1 MANSNFKRAHLLAFW
16 TLLGIICICI
26 SSGCSDPV
34 TDHESYAA
42 LIDEKGGRL
51 YAHLDLK
58 GTPITDR
65 DLQNLVFPDTV
76 HSISISHTG
85 ITDKGSNELSR
96 CKNLE
101 RLDLTNTKITDATLE
116 FLKELPNLRVAH
128 VMNLQVSRDQ
138 FEQLQRVLRQG
149 PEVPAVRLLSEI
161 SPHVLENP
169 EPVFEGD
176 PLAEEKKSPA
186 VLLSEYAMQ
195 IQSLDGN
202 LLIHLDLSDSGIDDD
217 DLTDLPLTD
226 SVRSISLCNTNISD
240 AGVLELLRA
249 RNLHA
254 LDLRGTQISDAAAD
268 VFTRFPHMVEI
279 QLSDTA
285 MSQEKQKSL
294 RQFFAQRATM
304 QKIDRSRMPQSR
316 NGEPAGIKS
325 PKNFPDSR

>member
-1 MANSNFKRAHLLAFW
+1 MESKIRSNESCKYTFAVTIDGAAFDLEAGPIKRTILSSSKA
-16 TLLGIICICI
+16 I
-26 SSGCSDPV
+26 SSE
-34 TDHESYAA
+34 TA
-42 LIDEKGGRL
+42 GRL
-51 YAHLDLK
+51 IL
-58 GTPITDR
+58 I
-65 DLQNLVFPDTV
+65 
-76 HSISISHTG
+76 
-85 ITDKGSNELSR
+85 
-96 CKNLE
+96 KN
-101 RLDLTNTKITDATLE
+101 RLN
-116 FLKELPNLRVAH
+116 
-128 VMNLQVSRDQ
+128 
-138 FEQLQRVLRQG
+138 
-149 PEVPAVRLLSEI
+149 
-161 SPHVLENP
+161 
-169 EPVFEGD
+169 
-176 PLAEEKKSPA
+176 
-186 VLLSEYAMQ
+186 
-195 IQSLDGN
+195 
-202 LLIHLDLSDSGIDDD
+202 LSDSGIDDD

>member
-1 MANSNFKRAHLLAFW
+1 MAHSNFPRAHLVAFC
-16 TLLGIICICI
+16 TLLAIICTCI
-26 SSGCSDPV
+26 SGGCSDPV

-42 LIDEKGGRL
+42 LIEKKGGRL

-85 ITDKGSNELSR
+85 ITDEGSNELSR

-116 FLKELPNLRVAH
+116 FLEQLPNLRVAH

-138 FEQLQRVLRQG
+138 FEQLQRALRRG
-149 PEVPAVRLLSEI
+149 SEVSAVRTLSEI
-161 SPHVLENP
+161 APHVLEEP
-169 EPVFEGD
+169 EPIFEDD
-176 PLAEEKKSPA
+176 PFAEEKKSPA
-186 VLLSEYAMQ
+186 VLLSDYAMQ
-195 IQSLDGN
+195 IQSLEGD
-202 LLIHLDLSDSGIDDD
+202 LLIHLDLSDSEIDDD

-240 AGVLELLRA
+240 AGVAELLRA
-249 RNLHA
+249 SNLHA
-254 LDLRGTQISDAAAD
+254 LDLRGTQITDAAAE
-268 VFTRFPHMVEI
+268 VFTRFPRIAEI

-285 MSQEKQKSL
+285 MSQEKQQSL
-294 RQFFAQRATM
+294 HQFFAQRATM
-304 QKIDRSRMPQSR
+304 QKIDRSRMPHFR
-316 NGEPAGIKS
+316 NGKPAGSRS
-325 PKNFPDSR
+325 PRNRPNSR